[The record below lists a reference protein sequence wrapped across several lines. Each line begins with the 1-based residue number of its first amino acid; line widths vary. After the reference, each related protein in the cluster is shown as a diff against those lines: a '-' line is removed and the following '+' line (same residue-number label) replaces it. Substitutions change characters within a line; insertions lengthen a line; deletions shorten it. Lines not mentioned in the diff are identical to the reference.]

1 MKFFLSSI
9 VLTLLVGGGWYGYRH
24 VASGSTPP
32 VAESDVATDASDTE
46 PEAAAPRLLT
56 TDDLAP
62 LFSQLAVIDT
72 KLDELASRQEAS
84 DSKLDRV
91 RKDATKLRFEVKRL
105 RKAQA
110 DHLADHI
117 QGDAE

>member
-9 VLTLLVGGGWYGYRH
+9 VLTLLAGGGWYGYRH
-24 VASGSTPP
+24 VASGPNPP
-32 VAESDVATDASDTE
+32 VAERSAVADAHEAE
-46 PEAAAPRLLT
+46 PEAAAPRVLTSADLEPLL
-56 TDDLAP
+56 A
-62 LFSQLAVIDT
+62 QLAVINT
-72 KLDELASRQEAS
+72 KLGELASGQEAS